1 MSKTVLNF
9 SNEYEEIFYTHLPTH
24 FLLIAEKETEVQSIT
39 FQKPQQNNM
48 ELVWENHN
56 LPTGTEWGKADSTYA
71 E

>member
-48 ELVWENHN
+48 ELV
-56 LPTGTEWGKADSTYA
+56 
-71 E
+71 